1 MRLVV
6 LAFVALVACEKQQ
19 PEHDSPRPREPDV
32 VRKFPLKRIASADA
46 SFDEEWI
53 RDIGDP
59 HQRDLHFVGAVKQRS
74 GLWRWEIMV
83 GVMEFIRDVPL
94 EVDLRKRI
102 PEALRKVRGVI
113 DVREG
118 DRELWLVSADP
129 DVTGPA
135 LVDAVSGVVD
145 VYAPNTKAE
154 MDRARRE

>member
-1 MRLVV
+1 MLV
-6 LAFVALVACEKQQ
+6 LALLTLVACEKKQ
-19 PEHDSPRPREPDV
+19 PEDDLPRPTAPDV
-32 VRKFPLKRIASADA
+32 VRKFPLKRVASQDA

-53 RDIGDP
+53 RDIADP
-59 HQRDLHFVGAVKQRS
+59 HQRDLHAVSAIKLRG
-74 GLWRWEIMV
+74 GLWRWQVMV

-94 EVDLRKRI
+94 ETDLRKRI
-102 PEALRKVRGVI
+102 PEALRAVRGVI

-129 DVTGPA
+129 DVAGPT

-154 MDRARRE
+154 IERSRGE